1 MEFQKLWADG
11 PLFAQAEH
19 FRLGTDCVLLSDFV
33 KLNRVRRGIDLG
45 CASGAIALLLLCRK
59 ESLHMTGLELQAD
72 AVAIARENMEVNG
85 FSSRSQLLCGDIRCH
100 RELFGSGSF
109 DLVVSNPPYFAPGR
123 GLSSPD
129 ADKAAMRQEC
139 ATVEE
144 LCAAAAP
151 LLRHGG
157 RFCVVYRPERLY
169 ELMCAM
175 DSAGLAPKRLRFV
188 QGRAEIAPCLV
199 LLEGRKGGRA
209 GLRIEPPLILND
221 DTMRSTAEWRRITH
235 WEDGEKA

>member
-1 MEFQKLWADG
+1 MPARELWPGG
-11 PLFAQAEH
+11 PLYEGEGVQTDALALADFAGAA
-19 FRLGTDCVLLSDFV
+19 RAC
-33 KLNRVRRGIDLG
+33 RAADLG
-45 CASGAIALLLLCRK
+45 CGCGILLLL
-59 ESLHMTGLELQAD
+59 LGDMLP
-72 AVAIARENMEVNG
+72 AVRLDGVEIRPGAAAMAEENLRRNG
-85 FSSRSQLLCGDIRCH
+85 FSGRCRISVGDLRAVAL
-100 RELFGSGSF
+100 EKNAY

-235 WEDGEKA
+235 WEEGEKA